1 MGDIDS
7 DTRIEGARGEGAKRP
22 AVAAGRVTDVV
33 VWTDGYVGEV
43 GAGWA
48 FVAQPGGVVRRG
60 ALPACPSHEAE
71 WRAVREALSWAE
83 AALAPGDALELRT
96 DSALVAK
103 GLASRRPAMSGE
115 AAEARAAC
123 RQALARLGQR
133 GVKARVQRIGREEN
147 VEADGQARLGA
158 GQR

>member
-1 MGDIDS
+1 M
-7 DTRIEGARGEGAKRP
+7 T
-22 AVAAGRVTDVV
+22 
-33 VWTDGYVGEV
+33 
-43 GAGWA
+43 
-48 FVAQPGGVVRRG
+48 
-60 ALPACPSHEAE
+60 
-71 WRAVREALSWAE
+71 EALAWAE
-83 AALAPGDALELRT
+83 ATLAEGDALELRT

-158 GQR
+158 RQR